1 MSKLVLTEFLE
12 FRTDSDLLT
21 EAEKKAIKEGEE
33 IYLAGV
39 MQRAGATNGNG
50 RIYPKQILEREV
62 ENYQKLVREGTSPF
76 RGWDREGLPTG
87 QALIAKESQ
96 GRS

>member
-12 FRTDSDLLT
+12 FTTDSDLLT
-21 EAEKKAIKEGEE
+21 EAERKKIEEGEE

-50 RIYPKQILEREV
+50 RIYPLPILEKPSNISSGFV
-62 ENYQKLVREGTSPF
+62 IFL
-76 RGWDREGLPTG
+76 L
-87 QALIAKESQ
+87 
-96 GRS
+96 

>member
-21 EAEKKAIKEGEE
+21 EAERKAVQEGEE

-39 MQRAGATNGNG
+39 MQ
-50 RIYPKQILEREV
+50 
-62 ENYQKLVREGTSPF
+62 
-76 RGWDREGLPTG
+76 
-87 QALIAKESQ
+87 
-96 GRS
+96 